1 MYANSIVDI
10 NRAGLHHNVGYQI
23 WGLVYN
29 ELLQLKFIGG
39 KNITILKYWRKK
51 KIIFSNLHPT

>member
-10 NRAGLHHNVGYQI
+10 NRAGLHHNVGHQI

-51 KIIFSNLHPT
+51 R

>member
-10 NRAGLHHNVGYQI
+10 NRAGLHHNVGHQI

-39 KNITILKYWRKK
+39 KNITILNTGEKK
-51 KIIFSNLHPT
+51 R